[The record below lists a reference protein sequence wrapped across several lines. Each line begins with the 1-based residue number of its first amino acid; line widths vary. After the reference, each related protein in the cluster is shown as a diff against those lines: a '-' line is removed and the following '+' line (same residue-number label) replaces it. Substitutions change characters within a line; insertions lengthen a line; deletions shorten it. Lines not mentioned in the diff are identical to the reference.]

1 MSRAGLRGARRTR
14 VYDCNYNA
22 GQNYYKPALD
32 NLDRK
37 LYGRPLASDRFDSPK
52 PASLF
57 SPTRETSTPFNDEP
71 LNSARKR
78 AERVITEDSF
88 FDSRGVRVP
97 KSSIGEAIREFDDE
111 FKSTLTKIR
120 ANKAKATNFATDV
133 DFDDTV
139 DSFKRRNR
147 AVDLDSSAFDESTTG
162 RAASSIKKSTFKLT
176 SRREEESSEPT
187 AVTKWSAL
195 SSATED
201 SGASLRAR
209 ATKARLEDLES
220 EMNERTE
227 KQIAREKRSQALK
240 KFIADIDNDLAD

>member
-22 GQNYYKPALD
+22 GQSYYKPTLD

-71 LNSARKR
+71 LSSARKR
-78 AERVITEDSF
+78 AERIITEDSF
-88 FDSRGVRVP
+88 FDSRGARVP

-120 ANKAKATNFATDV
+120 ANKAKATNFAADV

-139 DSFKRRNR
+139 DLLKRRNHR
-147 AVDLDSSAFDESTTG
+147 ADHDSAFEENSS

-176 SRREEESSEPT
+176 SRREEEASEPT
-187 AVTKWSAL
+187 AVTKWSSL

-220 EMNERTE
+220 EMTERSE